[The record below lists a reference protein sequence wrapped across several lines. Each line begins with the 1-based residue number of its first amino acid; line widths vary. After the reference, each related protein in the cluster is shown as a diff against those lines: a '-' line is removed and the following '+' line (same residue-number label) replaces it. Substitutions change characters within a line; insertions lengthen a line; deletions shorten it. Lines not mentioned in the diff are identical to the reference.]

1 MTPTQEVSCEY
12 CKIFKNSFFT
22 EHLRWLL
29 LVTAINR
36 RFLKQL
42 LHSSKDNMLHNSTS
56 ADMKVY
62 ALQPKQKS
70 TADVS
75 NRILQNFRTTT
86 FQNKFV
92 GLLLK
97 RKLRGRR
104 ARIDPCGFRFS
115 LFPGQL
121 LSHKTIFFLHKFSH
135 SRPFQ
140 FGLCYPFL

>member
-1 MTPTQEVSCEY
+1 MNIA
-12 CKIFKNSFFT
+12 KF
-22 EHLRWLL
+22 LRTAFLQNTSGGCFWLQQS
-29 LVTAINR
+29 IEDI
-36 RFLKQL
+36 LKQL

>member
-1 MTPTQEVSCEY
+1 MNIA
-12 CKIFKNSFFT
+12 KF
-22 EHLRWLL
+22 LRTAFLQNTSGGCFWLQQS
-29 LVTAINR
+29 IEDI
-36 RFLKQL
+36 LKQL

-104 ARIDPCGFRFS
+104 ACIDPCGFRFS

-121 LSHKTIFFLHKFSH
+121 LSHKTIFFLHKCSH